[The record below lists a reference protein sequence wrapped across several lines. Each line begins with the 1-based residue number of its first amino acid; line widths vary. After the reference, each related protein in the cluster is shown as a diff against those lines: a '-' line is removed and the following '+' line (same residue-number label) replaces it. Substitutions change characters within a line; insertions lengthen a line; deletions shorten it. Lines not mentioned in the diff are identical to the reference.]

1 MSNTIF
7 LKQYLLCVILAI
19 AATLSIYIIDK
30 RSTSLFTFIVL
41 LIYMPSPLYATI
53 VFDKGY
59 LKSQVVQMKNI
70 SLKKYSSMF
79 FTTILL
85 FWMLIF
91 INLLLYYILKHF
103 VPTNIIGLLSFDN
116 DDIYKN
122 ILNLLPSEISLP
134 NPEFKSNNG
143 VSLFFVLLIIA
154 SFIGAFINS
163 VFALTEEIG
172 WRGSFMKNLKLKSNV
187 FKQIVLGAFWGI
199 WHSPLI
205 IAFGYNYPDLTPI
218 YGILLM
224 IIFCVSLHLLFITI
238 NYNTVIESSI
248 FHGCINASPIIYLL
262 FHSNYHNAFSLV
274 CGVIPIFSIFIIYL
288 IYKKIIA
295 WKTTR

>member
-1 MSNTIF
+1 MNNKVF
-7 LKQYLLCVILAI
+7 FKQYLLCITLAVI
-19 AATLSIYIIDK
+19 ATLSIYIINK
-30 RSTSLFTFIVL
+30 NSTSLFTFIVL
-41 LIYMPSPLYATI
+41 LVYMPSPLYATI
-53 VFDKGY
+53 IFDKGY
-59 LKSQVVQMKNI
+59 IKSQLIQIKSI
-70 SLKKYSSMF
+70 SLKEYALMF
-79 FTTILL
+79 FTTIFL
-85 FWMLIF
+85 FWMLVF
-91 INLLLYYILKHF
+91 SNYFVFYILKYF
-103 VPTNIIGLLSFDN
+103 IPNEVIGLVSFDN
-116 DDIYKN
+116 ESIYKN

-163 VFALTEEIG
+163 VFAFTEEIG

-224 IIFCVSLHLLFITI
+224 IIFCISLHLLFITI
-238 NYNTVIESSI
+238 NYNTVIKSSI

-274 CGVIPIFSIFIIYL
+274 CGVIPISSIFIIYL

-295 WKTTR
+295 WKTIR